1 MLEWAPTPVDYFR
14 HPSVLAVG
22 KDGALLHLSGVL
34 WCFQFEEESGFIADE
49 ALGNLLPRELVA
61 QPVRVAKILTEMSA
75 NLRSP
80 LWERV
85 DGGYRIVD
93 WQWWHAFMRGAQRRR
108 EGNRQRQRRFRRRQH
123 DVGDEQGGF
132 DFEG

>member
-22 KDGALLHLSGVL
+22 RDGALLHLSAVL
-34 WCFQFEEESGFIADE
+34 RCFQFEEASGFVADE
-49 ALGNLLPRELVA
+49 ALASLCPRELVA
-61 QPVRVAKILTEMSA
+61 QPARVAKMLTEVTA
-75 NLRSP
+75 NLRPP

-93 WQWWHAFMRGAQRRR
+93 WQWWAAFMRGAQRRR
-108 EGNRQRQRRFRRRQH
+108 EGNRQRQRRFRRRQSEA
-123 DVGDEQGGF
+123 GDDQGGF
-132 DFEG
+132 DFDG